1 MKKVLIRMNQHLYIY
16 IPVCCLAASAAVSM
30 AECVD
35 CSCAETEND
44 DCNNSIAD
52 VSKSLL
58 PDLVAETDCL
68 ECAPETVAEV
78 KTESYEPYDVDNY
91 HPPVLEC
98 LVKKEVRILSVLTHE
113 FLELHVSP
121 EMVEVESHETENYDT
136 EKKHVL

>member
-1 MKKVLIRMNQHLYIY
+1 MNQHLYIY

-44 DCNNSIAD
+44 DCYNCIAD
-52 VSKSLL
+52 VSESLL

-68 ECAPETVAEV
+68 ECAPETVAKV
-78 KTESYEPYDVDNY
+78 KTESYEPYDVNHN

-98 LVKKEVRILSVLTHE
+98 LVEEEVRVLSVVAHE
-113 FLELHVSP
+113 LLKLHFSP
-121 EMVEVESHETENYDT
+121 EVVEVERYKTEYYNS
-136 EKKHVL
+136 EEKHVL